1 MLEVCIAKYWSNFGT
16 TTLKASIEFHGV
28 RATLPTAMMH
38 AASGIYR
45 MDLSSLNREELT
57 PLIQLKNAQLIL
69 RPTESKISPLT
80 SRDVLP
86 HGRQIY
92 QNMLTYALSLSK
104 SQEVAFALPLL
115 NNVLYESEFE
125 SQLFMCFDSN
135 RRQLAC
141 GDAYSGSSFYKF
153 GKGEYTI
160 KLQVRHEKKDLL
172 EKLNEATL
180 TANFKLSSPLCL
192 DIYTSYKAALLG
204 VKKVTSITVPALRP
218 VPFYLAPLSAE
229 K

>member
-1 MLEVCIAKYWSNFGT
+1 MLEVCIAKYWSNFGQ

-28 RATLPTAMMH
+28 RATLPATMLH
-38 AASGIYR
+38 GASGIQR
-45 MDLSSLNREELT
+45 IDLTSLNREELV
-57 PLIQLKNAQLIL
+57 PSIQLKNAQLIL
-69 RPTESKISPLT
+69 KPSETKISPLT

-92 QNMLTYALSLSK
+92 QNMLTYVLNLPKA
-104 SQEVAFALPLL
+104 QEVSFSFPLL

-141 GDAYSGSSFYKF
+141 GDAYSGSTFFKLS
-153 GKGEYTI
+153 KGEYTI
-160 KLQVRHEKKDLL
+160 KVQVRHEKKDLL
-172 EKLNEATL
+172 EKVNEATL
-180 TANFKLSSPLCL
+180 TATIKLASSLSL

-204 VKKVTSITVPALRP
+204 EKKVTSITVPALRP
-218 VPFYLAPLSAE
+218 VPFYIAPLSAE